1 MIFHFTLLL
10 WSLIFSLGLWLVAQ
24 GEILLQWSWYI
35 SVIGPLVLIS
45 LIATQRVTHRLAD
58 SALPILISVTAPVL
72 LSLIDA
78 PIERKVFA
86 VLVGVMYYLGLLA
99 LYRLRTAP
107 SDQTA
112 QSLLSMSIMAAMF
125 FFYSGIYGF
134 YINFNFP
141 LWGLMALFFF
151 GTGAVSYQAL
161 INRERRNRWRALF
174 YSLVLGLIMGECAWA
189 FGFWPFGYLTTGAL
203 ALVLY
208 AILWD
213 VTFTAF
219 YGELSLKRTIIRII
233 FLLALVLLLLA
244 STPWHILV

>member
-1 MIFHFTLLL
+1 MIFHFTILL

-58 SALPILISVTAPVL
+58 AALPILLSVTAPVL

-78 PIERKVFA
+78 PIEREVFA
-86 VLVGVMYYLGLLA
+86 VLAGGMYYLGLLA
-99 LYRLRTAP
+99 LYRLRSAP
-107 SDQTA
+107 ADQTA

-141 LWGLMALFFF
+141 LWGLMSLFFI

-189 FGFWPFGYLTTGAL
+189 FGFLPFGYLTTGAL

-213 VTFTAF
+213 VAFTAF
-219 YGELSLKRTIIRII
+219 YGELSLKRTITRIL
-233 FLLALVLLLLA
+233 FLLVLVLSILA

>member
-1 MIFHFTLLL
+1 MIFHFTILL
-10 WSLIFSLGLWLVAQ
+10 WSLIFALGLWLVAQ

-45 LIATQRVTHRLAD
+45 LIATQRVTHRLTDA
-58 SALPILISVTAPVL
+58 ALPILLSVTAPVL

-78 PIERKVFA
+78 PIEREVFA
-86 VLVGVMYYLGLLA
+86 VLAGGMYYLGLLA
-99 LYRLRTAP
+99 LYRLRSAP
-107 SDQTA
+107 ADQTA

-141 LWGLMALFFF
+141 LWGLMALFFI

-189 FGFWPFGYLTTGAL
+189 LGFWPFGYLTTGAL

-219 YGELSLKRTIIRII
+219 YGELSLKRTIIRIL
-233 FLLALVLLLLA
+233 FLLVLVLLIIA